1 MKKLN
6 LKMQGIGEMLS
17 KEQMKN
23 VVGGYGCPN
32 TLGQAC
38 TAYYQPWG
46 GNVSGICS
54 NSPSGPCECRVNGT
68 LNGIPNTNLYLTP
81 TWGCAS

>member
-23 VVGGYGCPN
+23 VTGGYDNEGPGWYKCCGLAGNIGCSSSVWVPA
-32 TLGQAC
+32 G
-38 TAYYQPWG
+38 
-46 GNVSGICS
+46 SH
-54 NSPSGPCECRVNGT
+54 CECKLGT
-68 LNGIPNTNLYLTP
+68 CTKG
-81 TWGCAS
+81 

>member
-23 VVGGYGCPN
+23 VTGGYGCSSSD
-32 TLGQAC
+32 
-38 TAYYQPWG
+38 
-46 GNVSGICS
+46 GNICYTYF
-54 NSPSGPCECRVNGT
+54 PSGPSATGICAANPSGGCSCRVWKDGT
-68 LNGIPNTNLYLTP
+68 YYYLP
-81 TWGCAS
+81 PGSACGYPI

>member
-23 VVGGYGCPN
+23 VTGGY
-32 TLGQAC
+32 A
-38 TAYYQPWG
+38 
-46 GNVSGICS
+46 ICKT
-54 NSPSGPCECRVNGT
+54 SPCSVYNQNGT
-68 LNGIPNTNLYLTP
+68 IIAFGQCVLRTSTETHCVCRYVINNNTYDDFRDCTV
-81 TWGCAS
+81 

>member
-23 VVGGYGCPN
+23 VTGGYGCP
-32 TLGQAC
+32 TRLGQPC
-38 TAYYQPWG
+38 TAYIAAYG
-46 GNVSGICS
+46 GNVSGTCE
-54 NSPSGPCECRVNGT
+54 NNPSGGLCECNISAYW
-68 LNGIPNTNLYLTP
+68 IPSSQCSY
-81 TWGCAS
+81 